1 MRYREKLPLPP
12 HDAINV
18 GLHSPG
24 NAEMIRRFGEPRQS
38 YGSDC
43 RPPTNERLK
52 AALTSMQ
59 FGITR
64 VTGIA
69 PAVESLRAV
78 FADIQREQP
87 DLVPHLGSAGMM
99 CCRFQRGS
107 NHSITNHSWGT
118 AIDVAIDGQA
128 EPFGE
133 RDVYLGLALIG
144 PIFNRHGW
152 YWGAG
157 YRRVTD
163 CHHFEC
169 GSALLATFNL

>member
-69 PAVESLRAV
+69 SAVESLRAV
-78 FADIQREQP
+78 FANIQREQP

-107 NHSITNHSWGT
+107 NHSTTNHSWGT

-133 RDVYLGLALIG
+133 RDVYLAS
-144 PIFNRHGW
+144 R
-152 YWGAG
+152 
-157 YRRVTD
+157 
-163 CHHFEC
+163 
-169 GSALLATFNL
+169 

>member
-1 MRYREKLPLPP
+1 
-12 HDAINV
+12 
-18 GLHSPG
+18 
-24 NAEMIRRFGEPRQS
+24 
-38 YGSDC
+38 
-43 RPPTNERLK
+43 
-52 AALTSMQ
+52 MQ

-64 VTGIA
+64 FTGIA
-69 PAVESLRAV
+69 LAVESLRAV

-99 CCRFQRGS
+99 CFRFQRG
-107 NHSITNHSWGT
+107 HSITNHSWGT

-169 GSALLATFNL
+169 GSALFATFNL